1 MRPNISEFSY
11 GYAITEE
18 LVHWQGTRMT
28 AAPVFPSLYQE
39 GQAGGGWDVMLKRG
53 GIPLFL
59 QFKLSD
65 CMTRQ
70 SAYECQQGWFYPP
83 FYRMHVRPARFSD
96 QHEMLL
102 DLEKSG
108 EEVYYSAP
116 AFHEPWELDQAYI
129 SHQVKQ
135 RSIWIRPSF
144 IGPLPDIWDHHVA
157 FQQPG
162 VKRFCSESW
171 QIKNQ
176 SDFESFTST
185 ILSSIKKR
193 GKFALKSE
201 ALSIVSDHLAEIARK
216 RRDISTDTYEAIKQT
231 TKSWSYLERLA
242 FYASMFLGVQLFVVN
257 ELA

>member
-1 MRPNISEFSY
+1 
-11 GYAITEE
+11 
-18 LVHWQGTRMT
+18 
-28 AAPVFPSLYQE
+28 
-39 GQAGGGWDVMLKRG
+39 
-53 GIPLFL
+53 
-59 QFKLSD
+59 
-65 CMTRQ
+65 
-70 SAYECQQGWFYPP
+70 
-83 FYRMHVRPARFSD
+83 MHVRPARFSD